1 MGPRVPLI
9 KEYFYSA
16 RKVSAPDLF
25 FLFGCVEVWCACVIA
40 CQKIDIKDEP

>member
-25 FLFGCVEVWCACVIA
+25 FIWLCGGVVRMRHCVP
-40 CQKIDIKDEP
+40 KIDMKDEP